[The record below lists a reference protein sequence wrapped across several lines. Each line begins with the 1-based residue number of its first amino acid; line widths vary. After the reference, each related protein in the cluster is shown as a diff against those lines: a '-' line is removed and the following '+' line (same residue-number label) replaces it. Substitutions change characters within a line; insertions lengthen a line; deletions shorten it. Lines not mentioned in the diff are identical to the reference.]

1 MDTPVITHTE
11 AKPYRGRFA
20 PSPTGPLH
28 FGSLT
33 TALASFLEAKS
44 HGGRWLL
51 RMEDLD
57 PPREMPGAADG
68 ILRTLEALGLHWDEA
83 VLYQSTRLDAYE
95 AALETLKQSG
105 RVYPC
110 TCSRKSIAALQ
121 EELGVSVYPGIC
133 RGSLLS
139 HVQGRFALR
148 LRLGEHRIVFED
160 QLRGRVA
167 REASTELGDFVVL
180 RSDGLHTYHLASVVD
195 DDYQNITH
203 VMRGADLLESTA
215 YQLCLRQALGLP
227 SPRFAHLPIAVN
239 EAGQKLS
246 KQAYAEPID
255 STRPRAMLT
264 GALAFLGHPVPENLA
279 GADPQELLAWAM
291 AHWRLEQVPQQVA
304 ITVES

>member
-1 MDTPVITHTE
+1 MDIPDNEQTQ
-11 AKPYRGRFA
+11 ASPYRGRFA

-57 PPREMPGAADG
+57 PPREMPGAADD
-68 ILRTLEALGLHWDEA
+68 ILRTLEALGLYWDEP

-121 EELGVSVYPGIC
+121 EELGVSVYPGVC

-148 LRLGEHRIVFED
+148 LRLDEQRIVFED
-160 QLRGRVA
+160 QLRGQVA

-195 DDYQNITH
+195 DAYQNITH
-203 VMRGADLLESTA
+203 VMRGADLLDSTA
-215 YQLCLRQALGLP
+215 YQFCLRQALDL
-227 SPRFAHLPIAVN
+227 SLPRFAHLPIAVN
-239 EAGQKLS
+239 KEGQKLS
-246 KQAYAEPID
+246 KQTFAEPID
-255 STRPRAMLT
+255 ITRPEVMLT
-264 GALAFLGHPVPENLA
+264 RALAFLGHPIPDPLA
-279 GADPQELLAWAM
+279 GAGPQELLAWAVS
-291 AHWRLEQVPQQVA
+291 HWQRERIPPQVTIP
-304 ITVES
+304 VEA